1 MAKRGLADRLYRGE
15 ANLNIVGRRNTWFL
29 VAGLL
34 VLVAIAS
41 FLIRGFELGIE
52 FSGGTQII
60 MPASVGSQTD
70 AQNAVQR
77 AVESAG
83 VAEETQIGA
92 VQQVGN
98 GNDVTY
104 TVRTSALTQPQADA
118 VKAELVEDLGVP
130 ADQISDNRVSA
141 AWGGQVTRQ
150 ALIGLASSWCW

>member
-15 ANLNIVGRRNTWFL
+15 ANLNIVGRRKIWFL

-41 FLIRGFELGIE
+41 FLVRGFHLGIE

-60 MPASVGSQTD
+60 MPASVGSQAD

-83 VAEETQIGA
+83 VAGDTQIGA

-98 GNDVTY
+98 GADVTY

-118 VKAELVEDLGVP
+118 VKAELVRDLGVP
-130 ADQISDNRVSA
+130 ADQISDN
-141 AWGGQVTRQ
+141 
-150 ALIGLASSWCW
+150 